1 MTASIRSVA
10 YAFLGLLAITAV
22 ALTITATH
30 AGSNYGDDPR
40 NLRSAV
46 DLDGPRGRLVTADG
60 VVVAEDAGDIRS
72 YPRGSAYAHLVGY
85 DTGVDRT
92 GLERTRIHE
101 MLSREDG
108 SLASL
113 IVQLTGGDL
122 GPPDLRLTIVDAM
135 QRAAIQGL
143 GDRTGAV
150 IAIDPTTGAVLAYA
164 STPSFDPNQI
174 ANGSLAGDDIDPVRS
189 IDRVAHRLLPPGS
202 TFKTIVAAAALERG
216 ATSETRYDD
225 AASYTP
231 VGGIAINNASP
242 GPCADGVSI
251 AFLDAMV
258 VSCNVVFAAM
268 AVELGADAIVSTAAR
283 VGFNAPVPWELGG
296 EIGVIP
302 SAQSLATDIPALA
315 QSGIGERDVR
325 ATPFLMAMIA
335 AAVAND
341 GVLMAPHVV
350 EARIA
355 PNHAVISST
364 SPYVLRRLFP
374 QQTAAELRAMMR
386 EVVLRGTGTA
396 AAVGGLE
403 VAGKTGTA
411 EGGGGPHAWFIG
423 FAPFDSPRIAIAV
436 VVEGGGSGGRV
447 AAPIAS
453 NVLAAWLS
461 AFSD

>member
-1 MTASIRSVA
+1 
-10 YAFLGLLAITAV
+10 
-22 ALTITATH
+22 
-30 AGSNYGDDPR
+30 
-40 NLRSAV
+40 
-46 DLDGPRGRLVTADG
+46 
-60 VVVAEDAGDIRS
+60 
-72 YPRGSAYAHLVGY
+72 
-85 DTGVDRT
+85 
-92 GLERTRIHE
+92 
-101 MLSREDG
+101 
-108 SLASL
+108 
-113 IVQLTGGDL
+113 
-122 GPPDLRLTIVDAM
+122 
-135 QRAAIQGL
+135 
-143 GDRTGAV
+143 
-150 IAIDPTTGAVLAYA
+150 VLAYA
-164 STPSFDPNQI
+164 STPSFDPNQL
-174 ANGSLAGDDIDPVRS
+174 ATGSLGSDDIDPKRA

-231 VGGIAINNASP
+231 VGGIAINNATP

-251 AFLDAMV
+251 EFLNAMV
-258 VSCNVVFAAM
+258 VSCNVVFAAL
-268 AVELGADAIVSTAAR
+268 AVELGADAIVSTAER

-296 EIGVIP
+296 EVGVIP
-302 SAQSLATDIPALA
+302 LAESLASDIPALA

-341 GVLMAPHVV
+341 GVLMAPYVV
-350 EARIA
+350 DARVA
-355 PNHAVISST
+355 PNDDVISST
-364 SPYVLRRLFP
+364 SPSVLRRLFP
-374 QQTAAELRAMMR
+374 GETAAELRDMMR
-386 EVVLRGTGTA
+386 EVVVRGTGTA
-396 AAVGGLE
+396 ASVGGLE

-461 AFSD
+461 SVGN